1 MSLSRCPFANLS
13 ILVFSHLDCSAYVL
27 PQVTVEQQMRQC
39 TWYFTIVF
47 TVTQPLLVPS
57 PEHLVQAAF
66 EERWTFHT
74 EILEVLQPEDLRG
87 KLKKSLMVLFLSNRP
102 MNRGEKESLNIS
114 HLAQERSKLGQGGQ
128 LLGETQFYLLYTV
141 QLHHTENFLNVFFG
155 PWNNFYLLT
164 AQVHGAFP
172 LLHPPEEVGEEFDR
186 GLCLETKFYVYHQGS
201 QWVLCP
207 WHVLSHWCHQWAWG
221 HMVHVSRPHVPE
233 VLASISQV
241 QHPQF
246 ASPVGKQKIRWD
258 SLKYSLNETTA
269 SELRQHSNFPSVL
282 LHHIPDIPSVF
293 SLSSLAHFPPAP
305 FHLPS
310 FSLYFYKVFPNVIS
324 AMLKAS
330 EHFQKSLVHP
340 VVIHSPWHQQFL
352 PGHPRSY
359 QATWFGLTWGELSGP
374 TGHQDHPALLVWFL
388 GEASASGLLEAGG
401 QRARLAPWPSGSHC
415 VFQRRQ
421 PWIVVGRAPWA
432 DTPKRRWPRPHLS
445 LGSLLPNSQ
454 VCVGHKRSSWLFSEW
469 NPVKMQGNKAFFS
482 GQSYPLGWSLSPS
495 FRKIESEPK
504 SLSWE
509 WWTRMEGTQFVLL
522 PVWIW

>member
-282 LHHIPDIPSVF
+282 YITFLIYLLSFLFPLLLTFLQLLFTFHPSHYTFARYFPMWSQQCSKLLSIFRSLWSTPWSFTLPDT
-293 SLSSLAHFPPAP
+293 SSFFQDTQDPTK
-305 FHLPS
+305 LPGLDS
-310 FSLYFYKVFPNVIS
+310 PGVNFLGQQDIKTIQHCLYG
-324 AMLKAS
+324 
-330 EHFQKSLVHP
+330 SLVRLL
-340 VVIHSPWHQQFL
+340 HQ
-352 PGHPRSY
+352 
-359 QATWFGLTWGELSGP
+359 
-374 TGHQDHPALLVWFL
+374 
-388 GEASASGLLEAGG
+388 AS
-401 QRARLAPWPSGSHC
+401 
-415 VFQRRQ
+415 
-421 PWIVVGRAPWA
+421 
-432 DTPKRRWPRPHLS
+432 
-445 LGSLLPNSQ
+445 
-454 VCVGHKRSSWLFSEW
+454 
-469 NPVKMQGNKAFFS
+469 
-482 GQSYPLGWSLSPS
+482 
-495 FRKIESEPK
+495 
-504 SLSWE
+504 
-509 WWTRMEGTQFVLL
+509 
-522 PVWIW
+522 

>member
-1 MSLSRCPFANLS
+1 MSLSRCSFANLS
-13 ILVFSHLDCSAYVL
+13 ILVFSHPDCSAYVL

-47 TVTQPLLVPS
+47 TVTQSLLVPS

-87 KLKKSLMVLFLSNRP
+87 KLNKSLMVLFLSNRP

-141 QLHHTENFLNVFFG
+141 QLHHTENFLNIFLG

-241 QHPQF
+241 QH
-246 ASPVGKQKIRWD
+246 R
-258 SLKYSLNETTA
+258 SL
-269 SELRQHSNFPSVL
+269 HL
-282 LHHIPDIPSVF
+282 L
-293 SLSSLAHFPPAP
+293 
-305 FHLPS
+305 
-310 FSLYFYKVFPNVIS
+310 
-324 AMLKAS
+324 
-330 EHFQKSLVHP
+330 
-340 VVIHSPWHQQFL
+340 
-352 PGHPRSY
+352 
-359 QATWFGLTWGELSGP
+359 WGNRR
-374 TGHQDHPALLVWFL
+374 L
-388 GEASASGLLEAGG
+388 GGIL
-401 QRARLAPWPSGSHC
+401 
-415 VFQRRQ
+415 
-421 PWIVVGRAPWA
+421 
-432 DTPKRRWPRPHLS
+432 
-445 LGSLLPNSQ
+445 
-454 VCVGHKRSSWLFSEW
+454 
-469 NPVKMQGNKAFFS
+469 
-482 GQSYPLGWSLSPS
+482 
-495 FRKIESEPK
+495 
-504 SLSWE
+504 
-509 WWTRMEGTQFVLL
+509 
-522 PVWIW
+522 